1 MGGVPQ
7 RLTATMRLRLTDGE
21 TVLCPPPPLARLS
34 LLRCPPA
41 PQARVLVP
49 ASLASSRSATLG
61 SSTTLAPPLDRVL
74 PGALLLPLVQ
84 APALMGS
91 MDSARQPAHLTQ
103 PQQPPPPQPPQPQRP
118 LQQQPQPPVP
128 LLPQLQPRRPPAAP
142 RAPSPQS
149 TATPASA
156 TPSGN
161 TFAAPSPA
169 LAPRQ
174 PQPQPQ
180 QQPPQQP
187 PQRLPQPAQ
196 WPPDLQSDSL
206 VSSPSLM
213 AAPPSQAVLSGCMVE
228 STRASCGAAPRLP
241 RRAPL

>member
-21 TVLCPPPPLARLS
+21 TVQCPPPPPARLS

-49 ASLASSRSATLG
+49 ASLACSPSGTLG

-84 APALMGS
+84 APTLMGS
-91 MDSARQPAHLTQ
+91 MDSARQPAHPTQ
-103 PQQPPPPQPPQPQRP
+103 PQQPPPPQPPPPQPQP
-118 LQQQPQPPVP
+118 QQQPQPPVP

-142 RAPSPQS
+142 RAPSPRS

-156 TPSGN
+156 TPSGG

-169 LAPRQ
+169 PAPQ
-174 PQPQPQ
+174 QPQ
-180 QQPPQQP
+180 QPQQPPQP

-206 VSSPSLM
+206 VSSPSLT

-228 STRASCGAAPRLP
+228 STRASCGAAPRLTQ
-241 RRAPL
+241 RAPM

>member
-7 RLTATMRLRLTDGE
+7 RLTATMRLWLTDGE
-21 TVLCPPPPLARLS
+21 TVQCPPPPPARLS

-142 RAPSPQS
+142 RAPSPRLQHLRLQLHR
-149 TATPASA
+149 AIRLQHPHLLGHNQHNHDDNNHNHHHHH
-156 TPSGN
+156 SGSFN
-161 TFAAPSPA
+161 MLSVLWTCSRTGLCVP
-169 LAPRQ
+169 LHIWRHHIL
-174 PQPQPQ
+174 
-180 QQPPQQP
+180 
-187 PQRLPQPAQ
+187 RL
-196 WPPDLQSDSL
+196 
-206 VSSPSLM
+206 
-213 AAPPSQAVLSGCMVE
+213 C
-228 STRASCGAAPRLP
+228 
-241 RRAPL
+241 

>member
-7 RLTATMRLRLTDGE
+7 RLTATMRLWLTDGE
-21 TVLCPPPPLARLS
+21 TVQCPPPPPARLS

-74 PGALLLPLVQ
+74 PDALLLPLVQ
-84 APALMGS
+84 APTLMGS

-103 PQQPPPPQPPQPQRP
+103 PQQPPPPQPPQPQP
-118 LQQQPQPPVP
+118 QPQQQPQPPVP

-142 RAPSPQS
+142 RAPSPRS
-149 TATPASA
+149 TAPPASA
-156 TPSGN
+156 TPSGS

-169 LAPRQ
+169 RAQPAQPQR
-174 PQPQPQ
+174 PQPQP
-180 QQPPQQP
+180 P
-187 PQRLPQPAQ
+187 PQRLLQHAQ
-196 WPPDLQSDSL
+196 CPLDLQPDRI
-206 VSSPSLM
+206 VCSPSHM
-213 AAPPSQAVLSGCMVE
+213 EAP
-228 STRASCGAAPRLP
+228 
-241 RRAPL
+241 

>member
-21 TVLCPPPPLARLS
+21 TVLCPPPPLARPS
-34 LLRCPPA
+34 LLRCPPV
-41 PQARVLVP
+41 PPARVLVP
-49 ASLASSRSATLG
+49 ASLACSPSGTLG

-84 APALMGS
+84 APTLMGS

-103 PQQPPPPQPPQPQRP
+103 PQQPPPPR
-118 LQQQPQPPVP
+118 
-128 LLPQLQPRRPPAAP
+128 
-142 RAPSPQS
+142 S

-169 LAPRQ
+169 RA
-174 PQPQPQ
+174 
-180 QQPPQQP
+180 
-187 PQRLPQPAQ
+187 QPAQ
-196 WPPDLQSDSL
+196 P
-206 VSSPSLM
+206 
-213 AAPPSQAVLSGCMVE
+213 
-228 STRASCGAAPRLP
+228 
-241 RRAPL
+241 

>member
-7 RLTATMRLRLTDGE
+7 RLTATMRLWLTDGE
-21 TVLCPPPPLARLS
+21 TVQCPPPPPARLS

-84 APALMGS
+84 APTLMGS
-91 MDSARQPAHLTQ
+91 IDSARQPAHLTQ

-142 RAPSPQS
+142 RAPSPRS

-169 LAPRQ
+169 RAQPAQPRRQQ
-174 PQPQPQ
+174 PQPP
-180 QQPPQQP
+180 P
-187 PQRLPQPAQ
+187 PQRLLQHAQ
-196 WPPDLQSDSL
+196 CPLDLQPDRI
-206 VSSPSLM
+206 VCSPSHM
-213 AAPPSQAVLSGCMVE
+213 EAPHSQAVLSGYMEV
-228 STRASCGAAPRLP
+228 STWASCGAVPRLTL
-241 RRAPL
+241 RAPM